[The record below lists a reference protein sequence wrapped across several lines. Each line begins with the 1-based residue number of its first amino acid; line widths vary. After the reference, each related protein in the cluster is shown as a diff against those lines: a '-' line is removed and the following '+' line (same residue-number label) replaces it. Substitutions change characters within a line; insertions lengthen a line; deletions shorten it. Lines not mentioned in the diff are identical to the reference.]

1 MRADDSRSCFPP
13 GSLQGV
19 YQRRLYKELMKNYNP
34 LERPV
39 SNDSHSLTVHFSFS
53 LLQIMDVV
61 RTVASVWTVNNP
73 YYYGICVWDQRLDD
87 FIQDQERNA

>member
-73 YYYGICVWDQRLDD
+73 CYYGICVWDQRLDD

>member
-13 GSLQGV
+13 ASLQGV